1 MMVCGPSRSG
11 KTKWT
16 VRLLEERHER
26 FQPPVDAILF
36 CYSEWQTNY
45 DDLKNLV
52 PNTQFHQGLPPLE
65 KLESLQNGILVL
77 DDLMEESVHD
87 SKIMNM
93 FIVGSHHR
101 NISVLFLMQ
110 NVFQQGPHTR
120 TISMNT
126 QYMVLFKNARDQT
139 QIGVLA
145 RQIFPSDWRQFLEYY
160 KKKRVYCMA
169 TLF

>member
-26 FQPPVDAILF
+26 FQLPTDTILF

-45 DDLKNLV
+45 EDLKHSV

-65 KLESLQNGILVL
+65 KIESLQNGILVL
-77 DDLMEESVHD
+77 DDLMEKSVHY

-101 NISVLFLMQ
+101 NISVLF
-110 NVFQQGPHTR
+110 
-120 TISMNT
+120 
-126 QYMVLFKNARDQT
+126 
-139 QIGVLA
+139 
-145 RQIFPSDWRQFLEYY
+145 
-160 KKKRVYCMA
+160 
-169 TLF
+169 